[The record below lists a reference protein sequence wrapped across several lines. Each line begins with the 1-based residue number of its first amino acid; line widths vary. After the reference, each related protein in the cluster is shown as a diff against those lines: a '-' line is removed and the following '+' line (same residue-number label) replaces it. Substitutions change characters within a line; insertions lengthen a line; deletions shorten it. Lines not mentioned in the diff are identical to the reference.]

1 VPAGWR
7 SVAGGPV
14 LVRGNPWADPT
25 RLVVQWHPDLGPA
38 EALAAFAAARNVAVG
53 GGGPVRDGGRLR
65 WSRHRGRTGDAAALP
80 VELAVADDGTGAV
93 VVALVAAA
101 HEMGDLA
108 RTALLPAL
116 DGFAP
121 GAPDPPRS
129 VLATAVPDP
138 EAWPTEGWA
147 TATPESQGMDGARLG
162 GMLAEV
168 ARLGLPV
175 DAVVVVRRGRVVLEA
190 TLGPYAEGTL
200 GAPFAM
206 GHLHE
211 LQSVTK
217 SVTAMVL
224 AIALRDQPAGGAG
237 VDTPALDVLDPGRV
251 PPVRDDRMRA
261 MTLGDLLTMRSGLAW
276 AESGRD
282 YVRGAG
288 NDVLAM
294 IETDDWTRFVLD
306 RPMAGDPGTR
316 FNYDTGAA
324 HLVSAAVTDLTGRS
338 AEELAA
344 GALFAPLGIR
354 DWHWKRAPEGV
365 SVGGFGLLLRP
376 PDLAKLAFLALHR
389 GRWNGRQ
396 VVPAEW
402 MEASTTDLVG
412 RPPHQYG
419 RMWWLD
425 RADGYAHMAGLY
437 GQLAAVHPGH
447 DLVVVVNARIPGEL
461 DSSAMTRWL
470 LEEHVLPAAG

>member
-1 VPAGWR
+1 
-7 SVAGGPV
+7 VAGGPV
-14 LVRGNPWADPT
+14 LVRGNPWSDPA
-25 RLVVQWHPDLGPA
+25 RLVVQGHPGLRSA
-38 EALAAFAAARNVAVG
+38 EALTAFAAARDIAVTGEGPARVG
-53 GGGPVRDGGRLR
+53 GGLR
-65 WSRHRGRTGDAAALP
+65 WSRHRGRTVDAAALP

-101 HEMGDLA
+101 HELDELT

-121 GAPDPPRS
+121 GAPDPSRS
-129 VLATAVPDP
+129 VLATAAP
-138 EAWPTEGWA
+138 EPGGWPTHRWP
-147 TATPESQGMDGARLG
+147 TATPESQGMDGARLD

-175 DAVVVVRRGRVVLEA
+175 DAVVVVRRGRVVLDA
-190 TLGPYAEGTL
+190 TLGPYAEGAL
-200 GAPFAM
+200 GAPYAM

-217 SVTAMVL
+217 SVTSMVL
-224 AIALRDQPAGGAG
+224 AIALRDGPAGGATL
-237 VDTPALDVLDPGRV
+237 DTPALDVIDPRHV
-251 PPVRDDRMRA
+251 PPARDARMRA
-261 MTLGDLLTMRSGLAW
+261 MTLRDLLTMRSGLAW

-282 YVRGAG
+282 YVRGTG

-294 IETDDWTRFVLD
+294 IETGDWTRFVLD
-306 RPMAGDPGTR
+306 RPMATDPGTR

-324 HLVSAAVTDLTGRS
+324 HLVSAAITGLAGRA
-338 AEELAA
+338 AEDLAA
-344 GALFAPLGIR
+344 EALFAPLGIT

-365 SVGGFGLLLRP
+365 SVGGFGLLLHPR
-376 PDLAKLAFLALHR
+376 DLAKLAFLALHR
-389 GRWNGRQ
+389 GRWEGRQ
-396 VVPAEW
+396 LVPAEW
-402 MEASTTDLVG
+402 LEASTTDLVG

-419 RMWWLD
+419 LLWWLD

-437 GQLAAVHPGH
+437 GQLAAIHPGH
-447 DLVVVVNARIPGEL
+447 ELVVVVNAHIPGHL
-461 DSSAMTRWL
+461 DSSAITRWL